1 MSEENDVKDNVE
13 EIAENNE
20 IFLYCDGMVNF
31 GDVGALYTETPE
43 TPTFEFDTHIN
54 IAYDDETA
62 QPLAEVIG
70 AGDVEQVTVGGDK
83 SIYEKETT
91 YSFAV
96 DLEEDTEAFSLD
108 CMEYE
113 E

>member
-31 GDVGALYTETPE
+31 GDVGAIYTETPK
-43 TPTFEFDTHIN
+43 TPLSEFYTHID
-54 IAYDDETA
+54 IPYDEEA
-62 QPLAEVIG
+62 PQSLEEVFG
-70 AGDVEQVTVGGDK
+70 EGDVEQVTVGGDE
-83 SIYEKETT
+83 SIFDKDTT
-91 YSFAV
+91 YSLVV
-96 DLEEDTEAFSLD
+96 DMEEDKDSFSLD
-108 CMEYE
+108 CIEYE